1 MPDGT
6 DDLDPGS
13 ARTPADLVGLLRQLR
28 NRSGLSFRRIERLA
42 RAAGDNLPASTL
54 ATMLARNTL
63 PREELVRALTRA
75 CGESPES
82 VDRWLAA
89 RRRLVDA
96 AATPPTTEPPEPEPA
111 EPEPAEP
118 EPAEPPEPADRRPRP
133 GLLLL
138 AAATGA
144 VVAIA
149 AVLAGWW
156 LSRPADRDG
165 TARPEPTVTNQ
176 SAPTGGDPGT
186 QVAGGQGGTRI
197 RVAHSGLCLSERPEF
212 DDGQVFQ
219 ASCAEAFPVRSLSAP
234 ITATGGGTS
243 YLIQTDHPEFGLG
256 CMGIRE
262 GSRKVGA
269 RVEDDHCGQE
279 GAGEQFHLDPVG
291 SPGQGFRLRLVHSGL
306 CVTVDDIDAEWAELV
321 QLPCDPGHTGQVFLV
336 EPTPPDIRPAPL
348 R

>member
-13 ARTPADLVGLLRQLR
+13 AETSADLVGMLRQLR
-28 NRSGLSFRRIERLA
+28 NRSGLSFRRIERVA

-54 ATMLARNTL
+54 ATMLGRNTL

-89 RRRLVDA
+89 RRRLADA
-96 AATPPTTEPPEPEPA
+96 AATPPTAEPAPAEPAKPEPA
-111 EPEPAEP
+111 D
-118 EPAEPPEPADRRPRP
+118 PPGPADRRPRP
-133 GLLLL
+133 ALLLL

-149 AVLAGWW
+149 AVLTGWW

-165 TARPEPTVTNQ
+165 TARPDPTVTSQ

-186 QVAGGQGGTRI
+186 QVAGGQGATRI
-197 RVAHSGLCLSERPEF
+197 RVAHSGLCLSERPER

-219 ASCAEAFPVRSLSAP
+219 ADCAVAFPVRSLSP
-234 ITATGGGTS
+234 PTTAAGGDTR
-243 YLIQTDHPEFGLG
+243 YLILTDHPEFKLG

-279 GAGEQFHLDPVG
+279 GAGEEFHLDPVG
-291 SPGQGFRLRLVHSGL
+291 SPSQGFRLRLVHSGL
-306 CVTVDDIDAEWAELV
+306 CVTVDDVDTEWAEVV
-321 QLPCDPGHTGQVFLV
+321 QLPCDPGHPGQVFLV
-336 EPTPPDIRPAPL
+336 EPAPPESRPAPL
-348 R
+348 P

>member
-6 DDLDPGS
+6 DDLDPGR

-28 NRSGLSFRRIERLA
+28 DRSGLSFRRIERSA

-54 ATMLARNTL
+54 ATMLGRNTL

-82 VDRWLAA
+82 VERWLAA
-89 RRRLVDA
+89 RRRLVDT
-96 AATPPTTEPPEPEPA
+96 AATPPAAAEPPKPA
-111 EPEPAEP
+111 EPL
-118 EPAEPPEPADRRPRP
+118 EPADRRPRP

-156 LSRPADRDG
+156 LSQPADRDD
-165 TARPEPTVTNQ
+165 TARPDPTVTSQ
-176 SAPTGGDPGT
+176 SAPTGGDLGT
-186 QVAGGQGGTRI
+186 QVAGGQGATRI
-197 RVAHSGLCLSERPEF
+197 RVAHSGLCLSERAG
-212 DDGQVFQ
+212 DGDGQVFQ
-219 ASCAEAFPVRSLSAP
+219 ASCAGAFPVRSLSAP
-234 ITATGGGTS
+234 ITATGGATS
-243 YLIQTDHPEFGLG
+243 YLIRTDHPEFGPG

-262 GSRKVGA
+262 GSREVGA
-269 RVEDDHCGQE
+269 RVEDDYCGQE

-306 CVTVDDIDAEWAELV
+306 CVTVDDVDAEWAELL
-321 QLPCDPGHTGQVFLV
+321 QLPCDPRHAGQVFLV
-336 EPTPPDIRPAPL
+336 EPAPPDIRPAPL

>member
-13 ARTPADLVGLLRQLR
+13 AETPTDLVGLLRQLR
-28 NRSGLSFRRIERLA
+28 DRSGLSFRRIERLA

-54 ATMLARNTL
+54 ATMLGRNTL

-96 AATPPTTEPPEPEPA
+96 AAMPPTAGPAGPEPA
-111 EPEPAEP
+111 VLPG
-118 EPAEPPEPADRRPRP
+118 PPDRRPRP

-138 AAATGA
+138 AVATGA

-149 AVLAGWW
+149 AVLTGWW

-165 TARPEPTVTNQ
+165 TARTGPTGTVR
-176 SAPTGGDPGT
+176 SAPTGDVDPGT
-186 QVAGGQGGTRI
+186 REAGGQGATRI
-197 RVAHSGLCLSERPEF
+197 RVAHSGLCLSERAGRG
-212 DDGQVFQ
+212 DGQVFQ
-219 ASCAEAFPVRSLSAP
+219 ASCAGAFPARSLSAP
-234 ITATGGGTS
+234 ITASGGGIS
-243 YLIQTDHPEFGLG
+243 YLIRTDHPEFGPG

-269 RVEDDHCGQE
+269 RVEDDYCGQE
-279 GAGEQFHLDPVG
+279 GAGEQFHLDPVE
-291 SPGQGFRLRLVHSGL
+291 SPRPGFRLRLVHSGL
-306 CVTVDDIDAEWAELV
+306 CVTVDHLDAEWAELV
-321 QLPCDPGHTGQVFLV
+321 QRPCDPGHAGQVFLV
-336 EPTPPDIRPAPL
+336 EPAPPEIRPAPL